1 MSASSI
7 DAVPLNSPDSAIST
21 SRQLLRLASTLPS
34 MISLSQDVISPER
47 VISRPTVSL
56 RTSPSLRRDW
66 AAGSPGR
73 RIGSAGRIAIVS
85 PARARSGERGGIV
98 GGFAGPLGP
107 GLAGPAPEF
116 APGPLGRAGI
126 IGMPRSSDASAI
138 LWSSASV
145 FFLPNM
151 DGTPDR
157 HY

>member
-1 MSASSI
+1 EW
-7 DAVPLNSPDSAIST
+7 VPLNSPDSAIST

-98 GGFAGPLGP
+98 GGLAGPLGP
-107 GLAGPAPEF
+107 EF
-116 APGPLGRAGI
+116 APGLTAGATGRAGF
-126 IGMPRSSDASAI
+126 IGMPKSSDASAI
-138 LWSSASV
+138 LWSSVSV
-145 FFLPNM
+145 FFLLNM
-151 DGTPDR
+151 DGIPDR
-157 HY
+157 HC

>member
-1 MSASSI
+1 EW
-7 DAVPLNSPDSAIST
+7 VPLNSPDSAIST

-98 GGFAGPLGP
+98 GGLAGPLGP
-107 GLAGPAPEF
+107 GLAGPAPGPTPEF
-116 APGPLGRAGI
+116 APGPIGRAGF
-126 IGMPRSSDASAI
+126 IGMPKSSDASAI
-138 LWSSASV
+138 LRSSVSV
-145 FFLPNM
+145 FF
-151 DGTPDR
+151 
-157 HY
+157 